1 MNSEKLTQDHHHR
14 QPKVDDF
21 RICTH
26 EQEIRTTFYVR
37 LISSLNQL
45 VLFYFE
51 ESIPCS
57 ARRSI
62 NLISNSITIFSFV
75 AWILF
80 FFLSFFFSMSF
91 SSLERTFR
99 FVRRGVYRERK
110 RDWKLVN
117 NFFFLEV
124 KLKLTERVWA
134 WKSCNS
140 GIIDVM
146 VCRSDESIIVFVLWA
161 KDKWQ
166 ISKCL
171 VSCEQ
176 LTSSPGTDPGGGPR
190 PPRPKKNKKI

>member
-1 MNSEKLTQDHHHR
+1 MKSEKLTQDHHHR

-45 VLFYFE
+45 VLLYFE

-80 FFLSFFFSMSF
+80 FFLSFSQCLSLVWNVPFGLSEERYTERGREIGSLWIFFF
-91 SSLERTFR
+91 FGGKTEA
-99 FVRRGVYRERK
+99 YRESLSMK
-110 RDWKLVN
+110 KL
-117 NFFFLEV
+117 
-124 KLKLTERVWA
+124 
-134 WKSCNS
+134 
-140 GIIDVM
+140 
-146 VCRSDESIIVFVLWA
+146 
-161 KDKWQ
+161 
-166 ISKCL
+166 
-171 VSCEQ
+171 
-176 LTSSPGTDPGGGPR
+176 
-190 PPRPKKNKKI
+190 